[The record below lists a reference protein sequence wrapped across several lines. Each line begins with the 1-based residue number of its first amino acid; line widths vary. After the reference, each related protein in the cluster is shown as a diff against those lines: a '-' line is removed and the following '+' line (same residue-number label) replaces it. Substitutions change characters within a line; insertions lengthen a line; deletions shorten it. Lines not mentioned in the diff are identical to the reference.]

1 MVQTNDDI
9 TYELSTIKAN
19 VEFNVKLELVITTLA
34 NRVLNIRVLR
44 LGFDHSSPTLELLH
58 TLSV

>member
-1 MVQTNDDI
+1 MVRTNDDI

-19 VEFNVKLELVITTLA
+19 VEINVKLELVIITLA

-44 LGFDHSSPTLELLH
+44 LGSYHSSPTLELLH

>member
-19 VEFNVKLELVITTLA
+19 VEINVKLELVIITLA
-34 NRVLNIRVLR
+34 IT
-44 LGFDHSSPTLELLH
+44 D
-58 TLSV
+58 

>member
-19 VEFNVKLELVITTLA
+19 VEFNVKLELVIITLA
-34 NRVLNIRVLR
+34 IRVLNFRVLR
-44 LGFDHSSPTLELLH
+44 LGSYHSSPTLELLH